1 VTKLE
6 GHLFFRTVKTLRTK
20 SENSPAFQGWENDD
34 NETESR
40 QGRKN
45 GSFVPDGLTSG
56 MSLKTQR

>member
-1 VTKLE
+1 MTSSTLKI
-6 GHLFFRTVKTLRTK
+6 LRTK

-40 QGRKN
+40 EGRKN

>member
-1 VTKLE
+1 MTSS
-6 GHLFFRTVKTLRTK
+6 TLKILQTK

-34 NETESR
+34 NESEAR

-45 GSFVPDGLTSG
+45 GSFVADGLTSG